1 MRREVTVEMADENR
15 GRCEICF
22 EAQSR
27 IIIGIGG
34 VFEHHLCNDCFHE
47 LCSKMRTFDNVKN
60 HGQKRSGSVARQ

>member
-1 MRREVTVEMADENR
+1 MRREVTVEMAAENR
-15 GRCEICF
+15 GRCEICC

-47 LCSKMRTFDNVKN
+47 LCSKMRAFDN
-60 HGQKRSGSVARQ
+60 GIRRRKRGSDTVAKG